1 MRQFS
6 HHLISRW
13 RQQISPKI
21 VPLLSTVWA
30 IGLGIAALSLW
41 AFAQIA
47 DEVMEQETLNF
58 DRNILLTL
66 RTLHRPWLDR
76 LAILI
81 TDLGDPWTLGISSGI
96 LALLLLWRRRIAEA
110 IVLAIATTGA
120 IGLNVLLKAF
130 FDRPRPELWDRL
142 VNVRYHSFPS
152 GHAMVSLVVL
162 GIIGYWLAVQY
173 PKRRSLILAVTGL
186 WIFATGLS
194 RLYLGVHWPTDVI
207 AGYAAGLV
215 WLIACILSLE
225 IAWKRRSH
233 HAIHSSHSS
242 R

>member
-1 MRQFS
+1 MRQFG

-13 RQQISPKI
+13 QQISPKI

-30 IGLGIAALSLW
+30 IGLGIAGLSLW
-41 AFAQIA
+41 AFAHIA

-66 RTLHRPWLDR
+66 HGWHRPWLDR
-76 LAILI
+76 LAIFI
-81 TDLGDPWTLGISSGI
+81 TNLGDPWTLGISSGI
-96 LALLLLWRRRIAEA
+96 LALLLWRRRRVEA
-110 IVLAIATTGA
+110 IVLTVAATGA

-130 FDRPRPELWDRL
+130 FDRPRPELWNRL

-152 GHAMVSLVVL
+152 GHAMVSIVIL
-162 GIIGYWLAVQY
+162 GIIGYWLAVQH
-173 PKRRSLILAVTGL
+173 PKRRSIIFAITAL
-186 WIFATGLS
+186 WILATGLS

-215 WLIACILSLE
+215 WLTACILSLE
-225 IAWKRRSH
+225 IVWRRSI
-233 HAIHSSHSS
+233 HAVKSSHSS
-242 R
+242 Q